1 MSTSL
6 CSCSYAPCCLP
17 RPAHG
22 TRQALCWRLPRR
34 RERRQ
39 QSSQAEPGEGRGGG
53 GLDSSREV
61 AVPWEQRP
69 VNELAQLRE
78 SWLFSW
84 VSSCLLCCGFATSAQ
99 AYSLKNP
106 GCFGECV
113 TSATALLPF
122 TLIQLTLTGAQ
133 ATLSLPEY
141 IKRVRI
147 LVISLYFIQAR
158 AKLLQNL
165 VQYVGQ
171 WAHCVAALCSWP
183 SCFLQY
189 TAWSARQWPSR
200 RLIRD
205 NSPVSFC

>member
-1 MSTSL
+1 MWKNLVRVLELLARVGTPHSAKLFSLSVVCEMEVARRLSTSV

-34 RERRQ
+34 RERRH

-84 VSSCLLCCGFATSAQ
+84 VSSCLSLLRFCNLCTG
-99 AYSLKNP
+99 L
-106 GCFGECV
+106 
-113 TSATALLPF
+113 
-122 TLIQLTLTGAQ
+122 QL
-133 ATLSLPEY
+133 
-141 IKRVRI
+141 RI
-147 LVISLYFIQAR
+147 LVG
-158 AKLLQNL
+158 L
-165 VQYVGQ
+165 V
-171 WAHCVAALCSWP
+171 
-183 SCFLQY
+183 
-189 TAWSARQWPSR
+189 SA
-200 RLIRD
+200 
-205 NSPVSFC
+205 